1 MRFSCIVPSE
11 LKNWPMLARALH
23 TKTPPLYQA
32 VPPLY
37 QAAAEALDPKVPTHD
52 VLTRLR
58 YVTSPK
64 PGLVHWMPMGMLVLN
79 KTKQLVARQMQRAGA
94 HEVSLSPLSHLELWQ
109 KTGRWGGSELFKL
122 KDSGGSEYCL
132 APTGEEEI
140 TTLVKQQV
148 ASYKSLPL
156 LYYQIGTKFRDEKRP
171 RGGLLRGREFVM
183 KDAYSF
189 DVDEPAAM
197 AAYHSMV
204 QAYRAVLGA
213 LKVPFVQADADL
225 GDIGGPLSHEWHYV
239 HPSGEDTLF
248 VCDGCGHT
256 LNVEKTLSYPVEEQL
271 HSDVAVRYYT
281 THDRTTLVCAYYP
294 ALRVIRPSFLADT
307 IADLDLSGALA
318 EADVLA
324 LFQDRE
330 SLLDKRV
337 VRVMDS
343 RLDLRLNFPDFPV
356 PFANRSLVTTLT
368 DVPIVEAHAGEL
380 CSHCSDGTLH
390 AERAIEVGHTF
401 YLGDK
406 YTKALQCTVE
416 VPQADGSVAAQNV
429 LMGCYGIGI
438 SRIIAAAA
446 DINRDRAGLRWPAA
460 IAPWQVTVV
469 AAAEGSAAAEVAHAL
484 EAAGIDARVDDRAKI
499 GLGRKIRDSNATGI
513 PLVAIV
519 GKQYPQVELEVRGLR
534 RSRLWEAEHSRQA
547 FAWDVDASGAAEK
560 HVVGHENVPRVAAA
574 LLADM

>member
-1 MRFSCIVPSE
+1 MISR
-11 LKNWPMLARALH
+11 ARIYA
-23 TKTPPLYQA
+23 KA

-37 QAAAEALDPKVPTHD
+37 RAATEALDPKVPTHD

-64 PGLVHWMPMGMLVLN
+64 PGLVHWMPMGMLVLH
-79 KTKQLVARQMQRAGA
+79 KTKQLVARQMQLAGA
-94 HEVSLSPLSHLELWQ
+94 HEVSLSPLSHLALWK

-140 TTLVKQQV
+140 TTLVKHQV

-156 LYYQIGTKFRDEKRP
+156 LYYQITTKFRDEKRP

-189 DVDEPAAM
+189 DVSEDAAM
-197 AAYHSMV
+197 ASYHKMV
-204 QAYRAVLGA
+204 QAYYAVFGA
-213 LKVPFVQADADL
+213 LKVPFVKADADL

-248 VCDGCGHT
+248 ACDGCGHT

-271 HSDVAVRYYT
+271 HTHVAVRYYT
-281 THDRTTLVCAYYP
+281 THDRATLVCAYYP
-294 ALRVIRPSFLADT
+294 ALRVLRPGFLTET
-307 IADLDLSGALA
+307 IPDLDLSGTLSDA
-318 EADVLA
+318 EVLA
-324 LFQDRE
+324 LFQDRDT
-330 SLLDKRV
+330 LLDKRV

-368 DVPIVEAHAGEL
+368 DVPIVEAQAGEV
-380 CSHCSDGTLH
+380 CYHCTDGTLR
-390 AERAIEVGHTF
+390 AQRAIEVGHTF

-406 YTKALQCTVE
+406 YTRDLECTVE
-416 VPQADGSVAAQNV
+416 VPQGDGSVAAQNV

-446 DINRDRAGLRWPAA
+446 EINRDGAGLRWPAA

-469 AAAEGSAAAEVAHAL
+469 GAGDAQAAVAVAEAL
-484 EAAGIDARVDDRAKI
+484 DSAGIDARVDDRAKT

-513 PLVAIV
+513 PVVAIV
-519 GKQYPQVELEVRGLR
+519 GKRYPQVELEVRGLR
-534 RSRLWEAEHSRQA
+534 RGTLWEAEHATRA
-547 FAWDVDASGAAEK
+547 FAWEVDASGGVEK
-560 HVVGHENVPRVAAA
+560 HIVDQEHVGRVVAA

>member
-1 MRFSCIVPSE
+1 
-11 LKNWPMLARALH
+11 MLTR
-23 TKTPPLYQA
+23 PRLYSKA

-37 QAAAEALDPKVPTHD
+37 AGATEALDRKVPTHD
-52 VLTRLR
+52 ILTKLR
-58 YVTSPK
+58 YVSSPK

-79 KTKQLVARQMQRAGA
+79 KTKQLVARQMELAGA
-94 HEVSLSPLSHLELWQ
+94 HEVSLSPLSHLSLWK

-140 TTLVKQQV
+140 TTLVKSQV

-156 LYYQIGTKFRDEKRP
+156 VYYQIGTKFRDEKRP

-189 DVDEPAAM
+189 DVSESAAL
-197 AAYHSMV
+197 AAYDKMV
-204 QAYRAVLGA
+204 AAYYAVFET
-213 LKVPFVQADADL
+213 LKVPFVKADADL

-248 VCDGCGHT
+248 VCSGCGST
-256 LNVEKTLSYPVEEQL
+256 LNVEKTLSYPQQEEL
-271 HSDVAVRYYT
+271 HSEVSVQYFT
-281 THDRTTLVCAYYP
+281 TASRSTLVCAYYP
-294 ALRVIRPSFLADT
+294 LLRVLRPSFLTET
-307 IADLDLSGALA
+307 IPDIDLSGTLT
-318 EADVLA
+318 ETEVLA

-330 SLLDKRV
+330 TLVDKRV
-337 VRVMDS
+337 VRIMDS

-356 PFANRSLVTTLT
+356 PFANRSLVSTLT
-368 DVPIVEAHAGEL
+368 DIPIVEAHEGEV
-380 CSHCSDGTLH
+380 CHQCEDGTLK

-406 YTKALQCTVE
+406 YTRALDCNVE
-416 VPQADGSVAAQNV
+416 VPQLDGSVVLQPV

-446 DINRDRAGLRWPAA
+446 EINRDLHGLRWPAA
-460 IAPWQVTVV
+460 IAPWLVTVV
-469 AAAEGSAAAEVAHAL
+469 DATSGEPSADAEAVVHAL
-484 EAAGIDARVDDRAKI
+484 EAAAIDVRVDSRPKT
-499 GLGRKIRDSNATGI
+499 GLGRKIRESNASGI

-519 GKQYPQVELEVRGLR
+519 GKKFPKVELEVRGLR
-534 RSRLWEAEHSRQA
+534 LGRLWETVRAQLPFE
-547 FAWDVDASGAAEK
+547 WEVDMSGAEK
-560 HVVGHENVPRVAAA
+560 HIVEVDNVARVAEA